1 MMVFDDYPLLATEFM
16 NQEHAEFAIMV
27 NQLEQGLQEGKRMEA
42 AMEAL
47 VEHVKDHFAHEEQEM
62 QAVGFPPYPVHK
74 GEHDRVIAL
83 FEQQLSYYREALDN
97 EPLLSFIQTDVPAWF
112 EQHLNTMD
120 MVTARFLA
128 MHQL

>member
-1 MMVFDDYPLLATEFM
+1 MMVFDDYPRLATEFM
-16 NQEHAEFAIMV
+16 NQEHAEFAELV
-27 NQLEQGLQEGKRMEA
+27 NQLEQGLQDGQRMESE
-42 AMEAL
+42 MQAL

-62 QAVGFPPYPVHK
+62 QSVGFPPYPVHK
-74 GEHDRVIAL
+74 GEHDRVITL
-83 FEQQLSYYREALDN
+83 FEQQLAYYREASDN
-97 EPLLSFIQTDVPAWF
+97 EPLLNFIREDVPAWF